1 MSQSDGKRRIKIQ
14 KLNLDPLSNWFYS
27 RREIGDTN
35 GVKLD
40 APDRQLVRTPLL
52 PLPGQPSNTKETYTI
67 NQGVDTENFIYSSLR
82 SNSDQASQAA
92 LYTFANKYSYINPT
106 PGTQQEKIYSS
117 FSGQIIRNLLSTAD
131 KVFASAMMQG
141 DGSPL
146 RNRTYSFINGVEN
159 AGEFANSGAEALLQA
174 LDASESSRVRL
185 SGVRLNQEQEG
196 SLQVFFIEAFRG
208 RILSTSGRQQLSIH
222 DVVYGII
229 GDLSGAR
236 YNTGQNK
243 EEVIKIA
250 KFLLLKSLLDTNI
263 ITKERVFSLMNQQ
276 AEYSYEYS
284 NVHTSTPYVK
294 TPQNTRE
301 LSNLQ
306 YENLTDTPS
315 KIKSVYG
322 FYEEGYENNI
332 ETDEIQENLLPNMY
346 VRHYYQQ
353 ADQINQEALSID
365 QRVQVNRTLL
375 EYRDILTLADTNNQA
390 QLLNSK
396 GETFYNELISSIE
409 SGPSQKFYDSY
420 TELLDPEAP
429 TYTFASDELLAKN
442 SKFLV
447 GQLQMLS
454 RGLPSLNSAM
464 GLDVSFRRDT
474 ENPDFASY
482 IRSLNSTFDPSLA
495 MIENLSSFTE
505 DQQQI
510 VSKPYL
516 YSTEYFFVNTQYE
529 SPALNVNLNTFG
541 VEGDDAY
548 VINNVPENY
557 SSTVLQKNPF
567 FPTQDDMRR
576 AKDFLRNNKNR
587 RVSTRFSSI
596 LNGDQTTSEVLTY
609 RLRKRPANSNAA
621 PQEFFIG
628 NSGQIKQ
635 VYKDTQ
641 VKYGVEYTY
650 DLTEYRF
657 IYGVKY
663 NTFTIST
670 NIPTEIVM
678 GYLGLGDQ
686 DFVLRGL
693 RSYPTFTFEN
703 SSYIQPVVELVEVP
717 VYDEVW
723 NRRNVFEQLPQ
734 DSFIPFSLGL
744 ASRRNLGAGGIAY
757 PKVKVLDLPP
767 TAPTIQFFPRAFVDN
782 QIDVSINP
790 TSGKVGTII
799 AENGTFDIS
808 QKIISIGDNEEKLNE
823 IKQFQ
828 DVQFEGSLPDEQVR
842 YKYKGQAEIRNITF
856 YRTTSLNL
864 DVDDYD
870 DLYPSFNP
878 DTSDNVLVR
887 KYSTKFL
894 SQERFGDI
902 TRLLSYDLRDAIQ
915 PNVNYYY
922 TCIVED
928 VHGNI
933 SNPSEIYRV
942 RLLSEN
948 GMVIPEISSVMP
960 KGSNRKRSDK
970 NLARYV
976 QIDASNIQ
984 TFPFVTNEDG
994 NVVNSR
1000 SLGVAL
1006 NKKLEDQSYIVRLT
1020 SKDTGRKFDLKL
1032 NFVVRVNGNVIGGNT

>member
-27 RREIGDTN
+27 RREIGDIN

-82 SNSDQASQAA
+82 SNSDQASQVA

-106 PGTQQEKIYSS
+106 PGPQQEKIYSS
-117 FSGQIIRNLLSTAD
+117 FSRQIIRNLLNTAD
-131 KVFASAMMQG
+131 KVFASEMMRG
-141 DGSPL
+141 RDSFL
-146 RNRTYSFINGVEN
+146 RNRTYSFTNTLLNIE
-159 AGEFANSGAEALLQA
+159 EFTNSGAAALLQA
-174 LDASESSRVRL
+174 LDANESSRVRL
-185 SGVRLNQEQEG
+185 NGVILNQEQEG
-196 SLQVFFIEAFRG
+196 SLQAFFIEAFNG
-208 RILSTSGRQQLSIH
+208 RIRLTSGLQELSLHRVI
-222 DVVYGII
+222 YGII
-229 GDLSGAR
+229 NDLSGAR

-263 ITKERVFSLMNQQ
+263 ITKEKVFSLMNRQ

-301 LSNLQ
+301 LSNFQ
-306 YENLTDTPS
+306 YENPTDTPS

-353 ADQINQEALSID
+353 ADQINQQALSEARRT
-365 QRVQVNRTLL
+365 QHNRTLL
-375 EYRDILTLADTNNQA
+375 EYRDILTLTDTNNQA

-396 GETFYNELISSIE
+396 GEAFYNELISSIE
-409 SGPSQKFYDSY
+409 SGPSQRFYNSY
-420 TELLDPEAP
+420 TELLDPENP
-429 TYTFASDELLAKN
+429 TYTLASDELLEKN

-447 GQLQMLS
+447 GQLQMLF

-474 ENPDFASY
+474 ENSDFASY
-482 IRSLNSTFDPSLA
+482 IRSLNTTFDPSLA

-505 DQQQI
+505 NQQQI
-510 VSKPYL
+510 ISKPYL

-529 SPALNVNLNTFG
+529 SPVLNVNLNTFG
-541 VEGDDAY
+541 VEGENAY

-557 SSTVLQKNPF
+557 SSTVLQKNPL

-596 LNGDQTTSEVLTY
+596 LNGDQTTSEVLVY

-628 NSGQIKQ
+628 NAGQAHQ

-757 PKVKVLDLPP
+757 PKAKVLDLPP

-864 DVDDYD
+864 DVDDYN

-933 SNPSEIYRV
+933 SNPSKIYRV

-994 NVVNSR
+994 NVANSR

-1032 NFVVRVNGNVIGGNT
+1032 NFVVRVNGVAQ

>member
-27 RREIGDTN
+27 RREIGDIN

-82 SNSDQASQAA
+82 SNSDQASQVA

-106 PGTQQEKIYSS
+106 PGPQQEKIYSS
-117 FSGQIIRNLLSTAD
+117 FSRQIIRNLLNTAD
-131 KVFASAMMQG
+131 KVFASEMMRG
-141 DGSPL
+141 RDSFL
-146 RNRTYSFINGVEN
+146 RNRTYSFTNTLLNIE
-159 AGEFANSGAEALLQA
+159 EFTNSGAAALLQA
-174 LDASESSRVRL
+174 LDANESSRVRL
-185 SGVRLNQEQEG
+185 NGVILNQEQEG
-196 SLQVFFIEAFRG
+196 SLQAFFIEAFNG
-208 RILSTSGRQQLSIH
+208 RIRLTSGLQELSLHRVI
-222 DVVYGII
+222 YGII
-229 GDLSGAR
+229 NDLSGAR

-263 ITKERVFSLMNQQ
+263 ITKEKVFSLMNRQ

-301 LSNLQ
+301 LSNFQ
-306 YENLTDTPS
+306 YENPTDTPS

-353 ADQINQEALSID
+353 ADQINQQALSEARRT
-365 QRVQVNRTLL
+365 QHNRTLL
-375 EYRDILTLADTNNQA
+375 EYRDILTLTDTNNQA

-409 SGPSQKFYDSY
+409 SGPSQRFYNSY
-420 TELLDPEAP
+420 TELLDPENP
-429 TYTFASDELLAKN
+429 TYTLASDELLEKN

-447 GQLQMLS
+447 GQLQMLF

-474 ENPDFASY
+474 ENSDFASY
-482 IRSLNSTFDPSLA
+482 IRSLNTTFDPSLA

-505 DQQQI
+505 NQQQI
-510 VSKPYL
+510 ISKPYL

-529 SPALNVNLNTFG
+529 SPVLNVNLNTFG
-541 VEGDDAY
+541 VEGENAY

-557 SSTVLQKNPF
+557 SSTVLQKNPL

-596 LNGDQTTSEVLTY
+596 LNGNQTTSEVLAY

-628 NSGQIKQ
+628 NAGQAHQ

-670 NIPTEIVM
+670 DIPTEIVM

-757 PKVKVLDLPP
+757 PKAKVLDLPP

-864 DVDDYD
+864 DVDDYN

-933 SNPSEIYRV
+933 SNPSKIYRV

-994 NVVNSR
+994 NVANSR

-1032 NFVVRVNGNVIGGNT
+1032 NFVVRVNGVAQ

>member
-1 MSQSDGKRRIKIQ
+1 
-14 KLNLDPLSNWFYS
+14 
-27 RREIGDTN
+27 
-35 GVKLD
+35 
-40 APDRQLVRTPLL
+40 
-52 PLPGQPSNTKETYTI
+52 
-67 NQGVDTENFIYSSLR
+67 
-82 SNSDQASQAA
+82 
-92 LYTFANKYSYINPT
+92 
-106 PGTQQEKIYSS
+106 
-117 FSGQIIRNLLSTAD
+117 
-131 KVFASAMMQG
+131 
-141 DGSPL
+141 
-146 RNRTYSFINGVEN
+146 
-159 AGEFANSGAEALLQA
+159 
-174 LDASESSRVRL
+174 
-185 SGVRLNQEQEG
+185 
-196 SLQVFFIEAFRG
+196 
-208 RILSTSGRQQLSIH
+208 
-222 DVVYGII
+222 
-229 GDLSGAR
+229 
-236 YNTGQNK
+236 
-243 EEVIKIA
+243 
-250 KFLLLKSLLDTNI
+250 
-263 ITKERVFSLMNQQ
+263 
-276 AEYSYEYS
+276 
-284 NVHTSTPYVK
+284 
-294 TPQNTRE
+294 
-301 LSNLQ
+301 
-306 YENLTDTPS
+306 
-315 KIKSVYG
+315 
-322 FYEEGYENNI
+322 
-332 ETDEIQENLLPNMY
+332 
-346 VRHYYQQ
+346 
-353 ADQINQEALSID
+353 
-365 QRVQVNRTLL
+365 
-375 EYRDILTLADTNNQA
+375 
-390 QLLNSK
+390 
-396 GETFYNELISSIE
+396 LISSIE
-409 SGPSQKFYDSY
+409 SGPSQKFYNSY

-447 GQLQMLS
+447 GQLQMLF

-474 ENPDFASY
+474 ENPDFSSY

-529 SPALNVNLNTFG
+529 SPILNVNLNTFG
-541 VEGDDAY
+541 VEGEDAY

-628 NSGQIKQ
+628 NAGQAKQ

-767 TAPTIQFFPRAFVDN
+767 TAPTMQFFPRAFVDN

-823 IKQFQ
+823 IRQFQ
-828 DVQFEGSLPDEQVR
+828 DVQFEGLLPDEQVR
-842 YKYKGQAEIRNITF
+842 YRYKGQAEIRNITF

-894 SQERFGDI
+894 SRERFGDI

-1032 NFVVRVNGNVIGGNT
+1032 NFVVRVNGNVIVGNT

>member
-27 RREIGDTN
+27 RREIGDIN

-82 SNSDQASQAA
+82 SNSDQASQVA

-106 PGTQQEKIYSS
+106 PGPQQEKIYSS
-117 FSGQIIRNLLSTAD
+117 FSRQIIRNLLNTAD
-131 KVFASAMMQG
+131 KVFASEMMRG
-141 DGSPL
+141 RDSFL
-146 RNRTYSFINGVEN
+146 RNRTYSFTNTLLNIE
-159 AGEFANSGAEALLQA
+159 EFTNSGAAALLQA
-174 LDASESSRVRL
+174 LDANESSRVRL
-185 SGVRLNQEQEG
+185 NGVILNQEQEG
-196 SLQVFFIEAFRG
+196 SLQAFFIEAFNG
-208 RILSTSGRQQLSIH
+208 RIRLTSGLQELSLHRVI
-222 DVVYGII
+222 YGII
-229 GDLSGAR
+229 NDLSGAR

-263 ITKERVFSLMNQQ
+263 ITKEKVFSLMNRQ

-301 LSNLQ
+301 LSNFQ
-306 YENLTDTPS
+306 YENPTDTPS

-353 ADQINQEALSID
+353 ADQINQQALSEARRT
-365 QRVQVNRTLL
+365 QHNRTLL
-375 EYRDILTLADTNNQA
+375 EYRDILTLTDTNNQA

-409 SGPSQKFYDSY
+409 SGPSQRFYNSY
-420 TELLDPEAP
+420 TELLDPENP
-429 TYTFASDELLAKN
+429 TYTLASDELLEKN

-447 GQLQMLS
+447 GQLQMLF

-474 ENPDFASY
+474 ENSDFASY
-482 IRSLNSTFDPSLA
+482 IRSLNTTFDPSLA

-505 DQQQI
+505 NQQQI
-510 VSKPYL
+510 ISKPYL

-529 SPALNVNLNTFG
+529 SPVLNVNLNTFG
-541 VEGDDAY
+541 VEGENAY

-557 SSTVLQKNPF
+557 SSTVLQKNPL

-596 LNGDQTTSEVLTY
+596 LNGDQTTSEVLVY

-628 NSGQIKQ
+628 NAGQAHQ

-757 PKVKVLDLPP
+757 PKAKVLDLPP

-864 DVDDYD
+864 DVDDYN

-933 SNPSEIYRV
+933 SNPSKIYRV

-994 NVVNSR
+994 NVANSR

-1032 NFVVRVNGNVIGGNT
+1032 NFVVRVNGVAQ